1 MFLLAAFSEWSNQL
15 ALTAVFAQFW
25 ALPFL
30 IWLEVAYSST
40 SNKWVVYAVM
50 TLFLSQPYAHPIQ
63 VSWNSRNSNT
73 VRSRTVSAAAYNMF
87 VQLSGII
94 SAQIYRTDDSPLYRR
109 GNKVLLGIVSLNFVV
124 YGFAKVYYI
133 RRNRY
138 RDGIWNSMTEQERLT
153 YLATTTDEGNKR
165 LDFRFAH

>member
-1 MFLLAAFSEWSNQL
+1 MFLLAAFSEWSGQL
-15 ALTAVFAQFW
+15 TLAAVIPQIW

-30 IWLEVAYSST
+30 IWLEVAYTSS

-63 VSWNSRNSNT
+63 VSWNSRNSNA

-94 SAQIYRTDDSPLYRR
+94 SAQIYRTDDSPRYRR
-109 GNKVLLGIVSLNFVV
+109 GNKVLLGIVALNVVV
-124 YGFAKVYYI
+124 YASAKCYYVK
-133 RRNRY
+133 RNQY
-138 RDGIWNSMTEQERLT
+138 RDRIWNAMSEEERLH